1 MTSTASLKGLSLTK
15 VDVIS
20 LVIVITREVSVNND
34 EISLTLRNNR
44 MWCNLLLRSNLT
56 KSNRLRFSKD
66 ERTETCGNEWVW
78 AFRNRRNL

>member
-1 MTSTASLKGLSLTK
+1 MFKTSLPDARNSFTSTASLKGLSLTK

-20 LVIVITREVSVNND
+20 LVMTITKEKFPINNA

-56 KSNRLRFSKD
+56 KSNQ
-66 ERTETCGNEWVW
+66 
-78 AFRNRRNL
+78 